1 MQWVNLGIIVLFG
14 GATLLA
20 HNETFIKWKPTALYW
35 FMGGA
40 LLIGQILFR
49 KNLLQWLLGSQL
61 ELPAPVWRTMN
72 WAWAAFF
79 GCMGALNLWVAYRF
93 DTSIWVNFK
102 LFGGLGLMFLFALG
116 QAVYLSRF
124 IKEPTGTDSPKP

>member
-1 MQWVNLGIIVLFG
+1 
-14 GATLLA
+14 
-20 HNETFIKWKPTALYW
+20 
-35 FMGGA
+35 
-40 LLIGQILFR
+40 
-49 KNLLQWLLGSQL
+49 
-61 ELPAPVWRTMN
+61 VWRTMN

-79 GCMGALNLWVAYRF
+79 GCMGALNLWVAYHF

-124 IKEPTGTDSPKP
+124 VKEPTGTEGPKV